1 MRRKWFLMKPILSAF
16 SNKEFQERSK
26 PKAAPSSTSTR
37 VAPISARTFGIQSS
51 LAEPLEARSASK
63 QKKHGGTLLFLD
75 NIEQL
80 GTRRKPNAPGN
91 DGNTGEGGE
100 VEPFEV
106 LRKRARAKYYG
117 SSVAGGLYMLDSPLK
132 KSYGT
137 TFYQCAETL
146 EQNGTK
152 VTSRYCGHR
161 WCVVCNRIRTANL
174 IKGYEVPL
182 SRLEDLQF
190 VTLTVPNVEGNHLRE
205 TIERMIKQVQSVQ
218 NMFQKRQQRGLQGWQ
233 LVGLRKLECTYNA
246 QTGEFHPHFHF
257 VISGKEAAKGL
268 RAEWLRRV
276 ETATYK
282 AQDVRKAGKGSEN
295 ELFKYFAKMVTKVDG
310 KRVTLLEPLD
320 IIFQAMRGLRV
331 FQPMGGL
338 KKVSEE
344 IEELKAVEVAGIE
357 AVEETAYW
365 KWESSDWVN
374 PETGEARTGYIPS
387 AQAEELNSNIFKN
400 LEELKAGKPKPLEG
414 GNAKP
419 KQAVEPTLLAIDLE
433 AHRKRVFSEM
443 DALERERAAS
453 KAAQE
458 LPFVVPM
465 PTWEG
470 LEVPTFEG
478 LEVLTFEGLNG
489 ENTGKIRRKHEA
501 R

>member
-1 MRRKWFLMKPILSAF
+1 MKPRFGAKSIKDNDAEL
-16 SNKEFQERSK
+16 EQRK

-37 VAPISARTFGIQSS
+37 IAPISATKLGIKSNPVG
-51 LAEPLEARSASK
+51 LPEARSRPMPE
-63 QKKHGGTLLFLD
+63 KHGGCLLLLD

-80 GTRRKPNAPGN
+80 GTRRKPKAPGN
-91 DGNTGEGGE
+91 EGNAGEGCE
-100 VEPFEV
+100 VEPFQA

-146 EQNGTK
+146 EQNGAK

-161 WCVVCNRIRTANL
+161 WCVVCNRIRTASL
-174 IKGYEVPL
+174 IKGYEGPL
-182 SRLEDLQF
+182 SRLEDLRF
-190 VTLTVPNVEGNHLRE
+190 VTLTVPNVGANDLRE
-205 TIERMIKQVQSVQ
+205 TIERMIILVQVIQ
-218 NMFQKRQQRGLQGWQ
+218 NMFQKRQKRGLQGWQ

-257 VISGKEAAKGL
+257 IVSGKEAANGL

-276 ETATYK
+276 ETATAK
-282 AQDVRKAGKGSEN
+282 AQDVRKAGKGSEK

-344 IEELKAVEVAGIE
+344 VEELKAVEVAGIQ

-365 KWESSDWVN
+365 QWDYSDWVN
-374 PETGEARTGYIPS
+374 TETGEARTGYIPS

-400 LEELKAGKPKPLEG
+400 LDELKAGNPNPLDG
-414 GNAKP
+414 GNVKP
-419 KQAVEPTLLAIDLE
+419 KQAVEPTLLDIDLSS
-433 AHRKRVFSEM
+433 HRRGVFSEM
-443 DALERERAAS
+443 DALERERAANR
-453 KAAQE
+453 AAQE
-458 LPFVVPM
+458 LPFAVPLSS
-465 PTWEG
+465 
-470 LEVPTFEG
+470 LEAVPIT
-478 LEVLTFEGLNG
+478 G
-489 ENTGKIRRKHEA
+489 EKRRKNAVKTSKTLSPITGE
-501 R
+501 